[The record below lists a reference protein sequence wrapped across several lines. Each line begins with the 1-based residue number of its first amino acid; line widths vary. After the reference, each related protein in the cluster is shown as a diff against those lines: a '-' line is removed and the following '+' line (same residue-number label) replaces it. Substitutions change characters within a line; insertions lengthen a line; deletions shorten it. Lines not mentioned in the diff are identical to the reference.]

1 MLREIVSF
9 VMLSALS
16 AFGCSHPA
24 DQPVNDPGG
33 GSLPTTLTE
42 GTPAKRSDG
51 GDLDRTKDSDVR
63 GPNDAL
69 RTSDPLK
76 NNR

>member
-1 MLREIVSF
+1 MRHEISSL
-9 VMLSALS
+9 VMLLGLS
-16 AFGCSHPA
+16 GFGCSHPA

-51 GDLDRTKDSDVR
+51 GDVDRTKDSDVSA
-63 GPNDAL
+63 PNDAL

>member
-1 MLREIVSF
+1 MRAELSSLLMLWG
-9 VMLSALS
+9 LSG
-16 AFGCSHPA
+16 FGCSHPA

-42 GTPAKRSDG
+42 GTPAKRNDG
-51 GDLDRTKDSDVR
+51 GDLDRSKDSDVNA
-63 GPNDAL
+63 PNDAL

-76 NNR
+76 SSH

>member
-1 MLREIVSF
+1 MRAEIWSLLI
-9 VMLSALS
+9 LSGLS
-16 AFGCSHPA
+16 GFSCSHPA
-24 DQPVNDPGG
+24 DQPVHDPGG

-51 GDLDRTKDSDVR
+51 GELDRTKDSDVNA
-63 GPNDAL
+63 PNDAL

-76 NNR
+76 NSR